1 MYTIYTAAMATK
13 SSKKTTTTSV
23 TTMSSASSAGTPNP
37 TPHHRPSSPL
47 SPTRYSRL
55 QEKAD
60 LQNLNDRLATY
71 IDRVRQ
77 LESENSMLSREVQ
90 TSQEIITRETTQL
103 KSMYENELSD
113 ARRLLDDTSRE
124 RARLEIDCRRLSDE
138 NSELRL
144 NLDKKTKDLNSAE
157 KSLTIYESRVA
168 DLSNK
173 YNQVT
178 GERKK
183 MLDQIKELE
192 KEVEKLRKQLN
203 DTRKQLE
210 EETLARVDLENS
222 VQTLKEELNFKEQ
235 IHQQQLTETRT
246 RRQVEISEIDGR
258 LTQQYEAKLQQTLQ
272 ELREQYEAQMR
283 VNREEIETLYESKI
297 RELQAQAQKNSGAA
311 TLAVEELRS
320 YRTRIDGLNSKVGEL
335 ENANSAL
342 QLRIR
347 DLERLLEIERQRHA
361 EDLALLEGELA
372 QLRDEMANQI
382 QEYQDLMDIKVALDI
397 EIAAYRKLLESEEAR
412 RGSLSWFISRLN
424 LSPTSAAKQS
434 RSTPVSRYTPVRGS
448 KRKRTFLEES
458 EETSASD
465 FSVSSQA
472 KGDIEI
478 SETCPQGKFVKLHN
492 KGNKEVSLSGW
503 QLVRKAAG
511 QETSFKFHRSVKV
524 DAGGTVTI
532 WSSDAGVAH
541 EPPANIVMK
550 GQKWF
555 IADNMT
561 TVLYNSGEDVAS
573 YEQIKVQHSSS
584 SARHREMSGFLPSH
598 MSLGS
603 EDMFHQQGDPR
614 GEDRC
619 RIM

>member
-1 MYTIYTAAMATK
+1 MATK
-13 SSKKTTTTSV
+13 TSKKTTVISSS
-23 TTMSSASSAGTPNP
+23 SSASSSSQSATPLP
-37 TPHHRPSSPL
+37 PRPSSPL

-60 LQNLNDRLATY
+60 LQNLNDRLACY

-77 LESENSMLSREVQ
+77 LESENSKLTREVQ
-90 TSQEIITRETTQL
+90 TTQETITRETTQL

-138 NSELRL
+138 NAELRL
-144 NLDKKTKDLNSAE
+144 NLDKKTKDLVSAE
-157 KSLTIYESRVA
+157 KSLTIYESRVN

-173 YNQVT
+173 YNQAA

-183 MLDQIKELE
+183 LLDQIKELE

-210 EETLARVDLENS
+210 EETLARVDLENN

-258 LTQQYEAKLQQTLQ
+258 LTQEYEAKLQQSLKD
-272 ELREQYEAQMR
+272 LREQYEATMR
-283 VNREEIETLYESKI
+283 VNREEIETLYENKI
-297 RELQAQAQKNSGAA
+297 RDLQSQAQKNTGAA
-311 TLAVEELRS
+311 TLAVEELRT
-320 YRTRIDGLNSKVGEL
+320 YRSRIDGLTARVSEL
-335 ENANSAL
+335 ETANASL
-342 QLRIR
+342 QARIR
-347 DLERLLEIERQRHA
+347 DLERLLEVERQRHA
-361 EDLALLEGELA
+361 EDLNLLETELA
-372 QLRDEMANQI
+372 QLREEMANQI

-412 RGSLSWFISRLN
+412 LN
-424 LSPTSAAKQS
+424 LSASPGGTVKQS
-434 RSTPVSRYTPVRGS
+434 RGTPVSRYTPVRGG

-458 EETSASD
+458 EESSQSD
-465 FSVSSQA
+465 YSISSQA
-472 KGDIEI
+472 KGSVEI
-478 SETCPQGKFVKLHN
+478 SENCPQGKFVKLHN
-492 KGNKEVSLSGW
+492 KGNKEVSLGGW
-503 QLVRKAAG
+503 QLVRKAG
-511 QETSFKFHRSVKV
+511 DTEVTYKFHRSVKI
-524 DAGGTVTI
+524 DAGGTVTV
-532 WSSDAGVAH
+532 WSSDAGQSH
-541 EPPANIVMK
+541 EPPHNLVMK

-555 IADNMT
+555 FADNMST
-561 TVLYNSGEDVAS
+561 SLVSSSGEEMAIC
-573 YEQIKVQHSSS
+573 EQTKVQLSSA
-584 SARHREMSGFLPSH
+584 SARHREMSGYLSSH
-598 MSLGS
+598 MSLGGGA
-603 EDMFHQQGDPR
+603 EDLFHQQGDPR